1 MEAVLFKCG
10 ELCQISSADD
20 VVAFLSMSF
29 LQKMS
34 FYLLY
39 EVGGIAG
46 TSAVLQCQILKM
58 SDLFERVML

>member
-1 MEAVLFKCG
+1 MAAVLLKPG

-20 VVAFLSMSF
+20 LVGFLSVS
-29 LQKMS
+29 LQKMP
-34 FYLLY
+34 FYPLC

-58 SDLFERVML
+58 SDLFERVMV